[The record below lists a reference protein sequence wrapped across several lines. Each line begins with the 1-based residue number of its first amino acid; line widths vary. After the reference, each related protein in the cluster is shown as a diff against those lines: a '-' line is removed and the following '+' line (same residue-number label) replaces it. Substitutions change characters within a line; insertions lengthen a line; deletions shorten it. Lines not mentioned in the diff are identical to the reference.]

1 MREWLL
7 IFGGIGFVSAL
18 LILLR
23 HRLKRVRLYTELA
36 ERRTPVIQ
44 EHPPKIQSQA
54 DVNQLADH
62 FRQELLVR
70 VESFLD
76 PLSLERIRGEIRAN
90 ADRVERSFVPLH
102 KQGGTVSYEKIHY
115 HAPACLGMY
124 HSETLRQWLS
134 QVVCEDIKPTADHD
148 QSSCSLLYYQQPG
161 DHINWHFDHNFY
173 KGRHFTVL
181 LSVVNQ
187 SQTGGLSRS
196 KLMHRRRDGRDVE
209 VDTAENVLVIF
220 EGARVLHKVTPIGAG
235 ESRAVLSMTF
245 STDPSL
251 SWFKEFCRRVKDT
264 AFFGIRTLW
273 D

>member
-1 MREWLL
+1 MREWLFIL
-7 IFGGIGFVSAL
+7 GGIGFVVAL

-23 HRLKRVRLYTELA
+23 HRVKRVRLYGELA
-36 ERRTPVIQ
+36 EKRTPVVQ
-44 EHPPKIQSQA
+44 EHAPTIQTPA
-54 DVNQLADH
+54 DVNQLAAE
-62 FRQELLVR
+62 FRQALLVR
-70 VESFLD
+70 VENFFD
-76 PLSLERIRGEIRAN
+76 PPSLARIRGDIQAN
-90 ADRVERSFVPLH
+90 ATRVERSFVPLH

-115 HAPACLGMY
+115 HAPACLGVY
-124 HSETLRQWLS
+124 HSETVRQWLS
-134 QVVCEDIKPTADHD
+134 RVVNEDIKPTADHD

-187 SQTGGLSRS
+187 SQSGGLSSS
-196 KLMHRRRDGRDVE
+196 KLMHRSRDGQDVA
-209 VDTAENVLVIF
+209 VDTSENVLVVF
-220 EGARVLHKVTPIGAG
+220 EGAKVLHKVTPIGAG

-245 STDPSL
+245 CTNPSIG
-251 SWFKEFCRRVKDT
+251 WFKELCRRVKDT